1 MRSRTAVSK
10 VDVQPPRDGG
20 GGGEDAMAESRDA
33 RDPRDELRAMN
44 KQARSEFEAEQQGD
58 TGGGEHVTR
67 AEREYARSTPEGPSA
82 KRPRE
87 R

>member
-10 VDVQPPRDGG
+10 VDVQPPRD

-58 TGGGEHVTR
+58 TGGGEHATR
-67 AEREYARSTPEGPSA
+67 AERERARPTPEGPPA